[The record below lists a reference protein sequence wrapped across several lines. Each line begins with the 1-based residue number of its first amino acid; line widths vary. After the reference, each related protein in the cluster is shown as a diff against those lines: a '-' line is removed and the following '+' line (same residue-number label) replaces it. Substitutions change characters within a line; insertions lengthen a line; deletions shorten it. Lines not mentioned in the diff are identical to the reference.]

1 MECPSRIATTLKQTL
16 ATMRPKLNK
25 LHQFRGEVKVLCSK
39 GGITWS
45 LLSAATRL
53 SWNSSGLTTADLN
66 VLGRVLQTR
75 ALGSL
80 CSLDLAGNRISDE
93 GISAFST
100 AISSGSL
107 AKLTKLDLAFNKIG
121 DDGMKAFS
129 DAIAMGSMGSLQ
141 ALYVDDSIYH
151 PALKVVCEARGID
164 L

>member
-1 MECPSRIATTLKQTL
+1 MVVTLCGHAFELEFQ
-16 ATMRPKLNK
+16 RSDY
-25 LHQFRGEVKVLCSK
+25 R
-39 GGITWS
+39 
-45 LLSAATRL
+45 
-53 SWNSSGLTTADLN
+53 DLN

-100 AISSGSL
+100 AISSG
-107 AKLTKLDLAFNKIG
+107 A
-121 DDGMKAFS
+121 
-129 DAIAMGSMGSLQ
+129 MGSLQ